1 MNLSIGLVGLPRSG
15 KTTVFNA
22 LTRSSARVGA
32 GGAQGANV
40 AVVPVPD
47 GRLEFLTA
55 IFHPKKVTP
64 ATVQY
69 TDIAGLSAA
78 SSVAGE
84 LGRAVL
90 ASLRDVDAL
99 LHVVRAFTGDE
110 GIPPDPAG
118 DIEAVDLELGLADLS
133 LVDKRL
139 ERLGDTR
146 RRGKPTADELREE
159 IVLQTLREALSAG
172 KPIRDVEVAA
182 EDQKLL

>member
-64 ATVQY
+64 ATKKKPADANTGQN
-69 TDIAGLSAA
+69 AGANSGAK
-78 SSVAGE
+78 GN
-84 LGRAVL
+84 
-90 ASLRDVDAL
+90 
-99 LHVVRAFTGDE
+99 
-110 GIPPDPAG
+110 P
-118 DIEAVDLELGLADLS
+118 
-133 LVDKRL
+133 
-139 ERLGDTR
+139 
-146 RRGKPTADELREE
+146 
-159 IVLQTLREALSAG
+159 
-172 KPIRDVEVAA
+172 
-182 EDQKLL
+182 